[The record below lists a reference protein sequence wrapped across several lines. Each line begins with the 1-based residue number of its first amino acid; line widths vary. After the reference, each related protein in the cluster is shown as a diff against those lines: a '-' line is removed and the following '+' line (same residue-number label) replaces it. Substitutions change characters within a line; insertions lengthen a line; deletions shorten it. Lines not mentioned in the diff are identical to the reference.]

1 MGSPAP
7 LVVEEHRDGAGAA
20 VLDEVGESWLEMIPI
35 GELKRVPSEEQN
47 IAPLKGQWKLQP
59 LHSSIKDEAS
69 LSRVCLGVILFPE
82 INEVAVGS

>member
-35 GELKRVPSEEQN
+35 GELKCVPPEEQN
-47 IAPLKGQWKLQP
+47 IAP
-59 LHSSIKDEAS
+59 
-69 LSRVCLGVILFPE
+69 
-82 INEVAVGS
+82 

>member
-35 GELKRVPSEEQN
+35 GELKCMPPGEKN
-47 IAPLKGQWKLQP
+47 IAP
-59 LHSSIKDEAS
+59 
-69 LSRVCLGVILFPE
+69 
-82 INEVAVGS
+82 